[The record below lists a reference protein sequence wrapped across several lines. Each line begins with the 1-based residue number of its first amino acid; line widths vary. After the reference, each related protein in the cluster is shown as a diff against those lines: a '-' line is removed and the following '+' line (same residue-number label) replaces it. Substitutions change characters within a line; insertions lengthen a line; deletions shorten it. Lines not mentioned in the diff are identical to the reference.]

1 MVVSMR
7 TQNSKRKA
15 LRGLHYV
22 FTPSTYPS
30 SINQGNIMELA
41 KYTPA
46 IINVTG
52 KTKTDRQLSVVNQA
66 SGYTKMAL
74 ANAKGKVGLAAR
86 NGIANGGIQAIAKQA
101 AFPTCNYKPVGE
113 YFAAQL
119 GEPMVISNRAA
130 FESLADQFEAR
141 IMKIRLSKTGGYVT
155 DKKTGAEKAGATLAK
170 AMELKAIAIEMVA
183 AAEYYTNEAKAE
195 QAKQADAKAL
205 SA

>member
-1 MVVSMR
+1 
-7 TQNSKRKA
+7 
-15 LRGLHYV
+15 
-22 FTPSTYPS
+22 
-30 SINQGNIMELA
+30 MELA
-41 KYTPA
+41 QYTPA
-46 IINVTG
+46 IVNVIG
-52 KTKTDRQLSVVNQA
+52 KTKTDRQLSVITQA

-74 ANAKGKVGLAAR
+74 ANAKGKVGQAAR

-141 IMKIRLSKTGGYVT
+141 IMKIKLSKTGGMVT

-170 AMELKAIAIEMVA
+170 AMELKAIAIEMVSS
-183 AAEYYTNEAKAE
+183 AEYYTSEAKA
-195 QAKQADAKAL
+195 KQAEAKSAL
-205 SA
+205 TA

>member
-1 MVVSMR
+1 MYS
-7 TQNSKRKA
+7 
-15 LRGLHYV
+15 LRVH
-22 FTPSTYPS
+22 
-30 SINQGNIMELA
+30 NQAQPTKEKIMELA
-41 KYTPA
+41 QFTPA
-46 IINVTG
+46 IINVIG

-74 ANAKGKVGLAAR
+74 ANAKGKVGQAAR

-101 AFPTCNYKPVGE
+101 AFPSCNYKPVGE

-141 IMKIRLSKTGGYVT
+141 IMKIRLSKTGGMVT

-170 AMELKAIAIEMVA
+170 AMELKAIAIDMVSS
-183 AAEYYTNEAKAE
+183 AEYYTNEAKAA

-205 SA
+205 TA

>member
-1 MVVSMR
+1 
-7 TQNSKRKA
+7 
-15 LRGLHYV
+15 
-22 FTPSTYPS
+22 
-30 SINQGNIMELA
+30 MELA

-141 IMKIRLSKTGGYVT
+141 IMKIKLSKTGGYVT
-155 DKKTGAEKAGATLAK
+155 DKKTGAEKASATLAK
-170 AMELKAIAIEMVA
+170 AMELKAIATEMVA

-205 SA
+205 TA